1 MIKKL
6 FLFFFLISTTVSAN
20 DKAIKWNDSGFNT
33 TDKYI
38 QSFRKGTKD
47 VNINGK
53 IKKYNV
59 SFFST
64 FPNVKKNQ
72 KNWEC
77 REWTVDELYFNDTY
91 LQKNYSLNDCLPCL
105 NKGSG
110 YLCSYPYISLV
121 FTSSFNDKI
130 SNKEDKRI
138 LELLEDGTN
147 KIELWIN
154 LGSREKIQIIRK
166 KVINKENK
174 TLDLYA
180 SKIMKYNTRYRDIP
194 SEVSKIKIA
203 KGAES
208 IKLMRILDRVVRKAL
223 VAIDNKTEFNIRD
236 KDIKNLMSIE
246 PSATI
251 TKFQTRD

>member
-1 MIKKL
+1 MCTS
-6 FLFFFLISTTVSAN
+6 FFFLIAILLSICIGIPLIKLLPSALFNILSKNTVTHS
-20 DKAIKWNDSGFNT
+20 K
-33 TDKYI
+33 
-38 QSFRKGTKD
+38 
-47 VNINGK
+47 K
-53 IKKYNV
+53 I
-59 SFFST
+59 
-64 FPNVKKNQ
+64 
-72 KNWEC
+72 
-77 REWTVDELYFNDTY
+77 
-91 LQKNYSLNDCLPCL
+91 
-105 NKGSG
+105 
-110 YLCSYPYISLV
+110 
-121 FTSSFNDKI
+121 
-130 SNKEDKRI
+130 
-138 LELLEDGTN
+138 
-147 KIELWIN
+147 
-154 LGSREKIQIIRK
+154 IQIIRK

-174 TLDLYA
+174 ILDLYA